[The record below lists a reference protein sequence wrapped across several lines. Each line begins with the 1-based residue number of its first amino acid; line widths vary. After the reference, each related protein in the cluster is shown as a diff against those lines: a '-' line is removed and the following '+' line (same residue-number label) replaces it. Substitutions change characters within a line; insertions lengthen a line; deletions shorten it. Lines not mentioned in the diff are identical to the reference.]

1 MTQRAR
7 VLVFAKAEQNEQQ
20 AIAAAY
26 HEISEHLKNTPGL
39 LSNELLHSTSDPS
52 NYVVMSEWESLEA
65 FQVWEAG
72 PVHRNATAP
81 LRKYLTGATFYQ
93 VTSAY

>member
-1 MTQRAR
+1 MIQRAR
-7 VLVFAKAEQNEQQ
+7 VMVFAKAMQNDHQ
-20 AIAAAY
+20 AIEEAY

-72 PVHRNATAP
+72 PVHRNVTAP
-81 LRKYLTGATFYQ
+81 LRKYLIEAAFYE
-93 VTSAY
+93 VSSAY